1 MLLLDRRTPPTGIC
15 VQRRMGL
22 TRAQELMMM
31 VCEDNG
37 WSLRFVRGP
46 LDHPTPVMFAGED
59 DYLVVRADGSIDDD
73 IRIRH

>member
-1 MLLLDRRTPPTGIC
+1 MLRFDRRTPPTHIR

-37 WSLRFVRGP
+37 WTLRFVRGP
-46 LDHPTPVMFAGED
+46 LEHPTPVMFAGEQ

-73 IRIRH
+73 IQLRH